1 MIKIGLTGGIGS
13 GKSVV
18 ASLLG
23 VMNIP
28 VYVADNES
36 KLLLNSSSSIY
47 SALTDLLGKDI
58 YCDGEV
64 DRRRLAA
71 AIFDN
76 PDMLRRVNAIVH
88 PEVRR
93 HFLGWVSRQ
102 EGNVC
107 AIESAILFESEFDRD
122 VDFTIMVEAPL
133 EMRIKRAVLRDGTSV
148 TEVRNRIK
156 NQWPDEEKIKRADY
170 IIYNDEHHALIPQVS
185 KLILRQN
192 TAQSP
197 LRR

>member
-36 KLLLNSSSSIY
+36 KLLLNNSRSIY
-47 SALTDLLGKDI
+47 SSLTGLLGKDI

-93 HFLGWVSRQ
+93 HFLGWAERQ
-102 EGNVC
+102 EGGRC
-107 AIESAILFESEFDRD
+107 AVESAILFESGLNLD
-122 VDFTIMVEAPL
+122 VDVSLMVDAPL
-133 EMRIKRAVLRDGTSV
+133 EMRIERAMRRDGVSREEVLR
-148 TEVRNRIK
+148 RIN
-156 NQWPDEEKIKRADY
+156 NQWPDEKRKKHADF
-170 IIYNDEHHALIPQVS
+170 IICNDGRRAMIPQVNS
-185 KLILRQN
+185 IFSELF
-192 TAQSP
+192 
-197 LRR
+197 